1 MIKLLLV
8 DDEPIIRES
17 IEAML
22 PLAEMDIRLTGSC
35 SNAFDAL
42 NSMEND
48 MPDILITDIKMPRM
62 DGLELIER
70 AQMLNPKLECIV
82 LSGYDEFTF
91 AKRAISLGVRE
102 YLLKPFYKEE
112 LIKTLDGMCQKLRQ
126 SRRQRDDRIPELAE
140 KLFALQPEESTQ
152 EISAAQV
159 QEVVLASG
167 CEDILREAYTYL
179 IAHQESQPIRAFT
192 AIRRTY
198 DNEGELLESV
208 AQGLT
213 AMLARHGQYRP
224 FVSHMCQ
231 YIDEHYSDT
240 ELSLTTIGNAVGMQG
255 NHLSRIFKERYGI
268 AMLDY
273 VTGVRI
279 SQAKRLIQ
287 ENGCS
292 VQEAAEKTGF
302 LSSTVF
308 IRTFKKKEGIT
319 PGKYK
324 EMVEKERYEKKN
336 D

>member
-1 MIKLLLV
+1 MVKLLLV
-8 DDEPIIRES
+8 DDEPILRES

-213 AMLARHGQYRP
+213 AMMTRHGQYRT
-224 FVSHMCQ
+224 FVNTMCQ
-231 YIDEHYSDT
+231 YIDEHYSDDN
-240 ELSLTTIGNAVGMQG
+240 LSLQYLADNVIHMRADYIGREFTKDTG
-255 NHLSRIFKERYGI
+255 LKIS
-268 AMLDY
+268 DY
-273 VTGVRI
+273 LCRVRMEH
-279 SQAKRLIQ
+279 AKVLLNDVSSDQKIY
-287 ENGCS
+287 E
-292 VQEAAEKTGF
+292 VAEKIGLGHNPQYFSRLFRKHT
-302 LSSTVF
+302 
-308 IRTFKKKEGIT
+308 GIT
-319 PGKYK
+319 PK
-324 EMVEKERYEKKN
+324 EYIQNNKK
-336 D
+336 

>member
-159 QEVVLASG
+159 QEVVLTSG

-198 DNEGELLESV
+198 DNEAELLESV

-231 YIDEHYSDT
+231 YIDEHYSDDN
-240 ELSLTTIGNAVGMQG
+240 LSLQYLADNVIHMRADYIGREFTKDTGMKVSDYLCRARMERAKTLLQDAASE
-255 NHLSRIFKERYGI
+255 NHIYEIAEQIGLGHNPQYFSRLFRKYTG
-268 AMLDY
+268 LTPKDY
-273 VTGVRI
+273 
-279 SQAKRLIQ
+279 IQ
-287 ENGCS
+287 NN
-292 VQEAAEKTGF
+292 
-302 LSSTVF
+302 
-308 IRTFKKKEGIT
+308 KK
-319 PGKYK
+319 
-324 EMVEKERYEKKN
+324 
-336 D
+336 